1 MIKTKHWPATNSSLN
16 TKISKET
23 IKRANITTRMQSNQR
38 RRVDLILR
46 NRWKYSFRKT
56 KKSLKNMEMKKPR
69 STTWCLRWRSRK
81 SRKRRLNET
90 REASIEEIEVT
101 REITEKTVEADVM
114 DEIAG
119 VKRRISPKK
128 TPKSLESTSAKR
140 LPDSKTMHSVKGK
153 A

>member
-1 MIKTKHWPATNSSLN
+1 
-16 TKISKET
+16 
-23 IKRANITTRMQSNQR
+23 
-38 RRVDLILR
+38 
-46 NRWKYSFRKT
+46 
-56 KKSLKNMEMKKPR
+56 
-69 STTWCLRWRSRK
+69 LRWRSRK